1 MMPLTAKTIVRVP
14 FWLIAQRKV
23 PSEPSSASEVTV
35 YTVPPAP
42 PVVYFPAPSAPGKA
56 GTFERS
62 GVAFSL
68 YELSVFVFPWIEGS
82 INKAHSPTRIFLF
95 IAT

>member
-1 MMPLTAKTIVRVP
+1 MIPSTAKTIVRVP

-23 PSEPSSASEVTV
+23 PSEPSSASEVTI

-56 GTFERS
+56 IILFRS
-62 GVAFSL
+62 GV
-68 YELSVFVFPWIEGS
+68 G
-82 INKAHSPTRIFLF
+82 
-95 IAT
+95 